1 MNFNFLV
8 KNWHKVVILGGM
20 PICMPLGIYTS
31 RHKVSS
37 MLRLVISLE
46 SVMTKKESDKLT
58 WLVYLLIDFICNISK
73 DLLLMLKNY
82 ACLSYPV
89 KKFSHT
95 LLYMP
100 LNQLCE
106 LEGKSDVIYRWNKDQ
121 SA

>member
-1 MNFNFLV
+1 M
-8 KNWHKVVILGGM
+8 H
-20 PICMPLGIYTS
+20 LGIYTS

-46 SVMTKKESDKLT
+46 LVMTRKESDKLT
-58 WLVYLLIDFICNISK
+58 WLAYLLIDFICNISK

-89 KKFSHT
+89 KNFSLT
-95 LLYMP
+95 LLYLP

-106 LEGKSDVIYRWNKDQ
+106 LEGKSDVIYRWNKYQ
-121 SA
+121 STYLFKLPKATQFVRCRIET